1 MEYVCFLVNLVLMLS
16 IFTFSLNLLLGY
28 AGQFSMATAAFG
40 AAGGYTSAYLSI
52 HYGLTYMPGLLV
64 AAASGFFLGII
75 ICLFAVKLSLEYL
88 VILTV
93 AFSSAVLSS
102 ILLIPGLGG
111 VNSLQGIPAM
121 SIFGMKL
128 EDQWQQTPFIL
139 LPLAI
144 TVLICWRL
152 GESPYG
158 RLLKSVRDDESATLA
173 VGKSPFRCKLMMFAI
188 TSAMAAVSGA
198 ILGYSSELLSLTYF
212 DAPNQ
217 IQIISAMVV
226 GGLGN
231 IFGPLIGSTLVGI
244 FNPLFQ
250 RMQIISPNIIGLLQV
265 IIFSTLLIL
274 MLRLMP
280 QGLLGE
286 GVSVTRW
293 FRGLTRRGALPQDR
307 AEIGPLPVQ
316 PKKAGETSLPA
327 ASQLRANERSRP
339 AASPLKEGEDP
350 VVLKIEGLVKHFGG
364 IRAVSGLDLQL
375 KDRHIAALIG
385 PNGAGKTTIFN
396 LITGFL
402 PADKGKVYL
411 RGKDITGW
419 TTNRITRAGMVRTFQ
434 DVRLFYRTSIL
445 ENIMVSFRDVPGENL
460 GALFFQPRRVRK
472 AENEDREKAY
482 EILKFVG
489 LEKKADVLTG
499 ELGFGEQKLV
509 SLGRAL
515 ATEAS
520 ILLLDEPC
528 SGVDRSQMEPILDAV
543 LELPKIGKT
552 ILVVEHNLDV
562 VSVLASHVFFLEQG
576 RLTAEGT
583 IHELTSQKRLAEAYF
598 GIMESSK
605 VL

>member
-1 MEYVCFLVNLVLMLS
+1 MEYVCYLINVVLILS
-16 IFTFSLNLLLGY
+16 IFVFSLNLLLGY

-40 AAGGYTSAYLSI
+40 AAGGYTSAFLAI
-52 HYGLTYMPGLLV
+52 HHGISYVPGLLV
-64 AAASGFFLGII
+64 AATCGFVLGIV
-75 ICLFAVKLSLEYL
+75 ICLFAVQLSIEYL

-93 AFSSAVLSS
+93 AFSSALLST
-102 ILLIPGLGG
+102 IVLIPGFGG
-111 VNSLQGIPAM
+111 VQSLQGIPIM
-121 SIFGMKL
+121 SIFGIKL
-128 EDQWQQTPFIL
+128 AHQWQQTPFIL
-139 LPLAI
+139 LPLGI

-198 ILGYSSELLSLTYF
+198 ILGYSSQLLSPTYF
-212 DAPNQ
+212 DPPNQ

-231 IFGPLIGSTLVGI
+231 ILGPVIGSTLVGV

-250 RMQIISPNIIGLLQV
+250 RIQIISPDIIGLLQV

-280 QGLLGE
+280 QGLLKE
-286 GVSVTRW
+286 GVSVTRG
-293 FRGLTRRGALPQDR
+293 FRRLTRRVTAPEGR
-307 AEIGPLPVQ
+307 TEIDNSQVQ
-316 PKKAGETSLPA
+316 PKNAGERLVLATSPFKGKETPQ
-327 ASQLRANERSRP
+327 SVT
-339 AASPLKEGEDP
+339 SPLKEDEGEI
-350 VVLKIEGLVKHFGG
+350 VLKIEGLVKHFGG
-364 IRAVSGLDLQL
+364 ITAVGGLDLQL
-375 KDRHIAALIG
+375 RDRHIAALIG

-402 PADKGKVYL
+402 PAEHGRVYL
-411 RGKDITGW
+411 RGGDITGW

-434 DVRLFYRTSIL
+434 DVRLFYRTSTI

-460 GALFFQPRRVRK
+460 GSLFFQPGRVRK
-472 AENEDREKAY
+472 AENEDREKAL

-528 SGVDRSQMEPILDAV
+528 SGVDRSQMEPILEAI

-562 VSVLASHVFFLEQG
+562 VSVLASHVFFLEEG

-583 IHELTSQKRLAEAYF
+583 IEELTSQKRLAEAYF
-598 GIMESSK
+598 GLIN
-605 VL
+605 

>member
-1 MEYVCFLVNLVLMLS
+1 MEYVCYLINVVLILS
-16 IFTFSLNLLLGY
+16 IFVFSLNLLLGY

-40 AAGGYTSAYLSI
+40 AAGGYTSAVLAI
-52 HYGLTYMPGLLV
+52 HYGISYIPGLLV
-64 AAASGFFLGII
+64 AAVCGFVLGIV
-75 ICLFAVKLSLEYL
+75 ICLFAVQLSIEYL

-102 ILLIPGLGG
+102 IVLIPGLGG
-111 VNSLQGIPAM
+111 VNSLQGIPIM
-121 SIFGMKL
+121 SIFGIKL
-128 EDQWQQTPFIL
+128 EQQWQQTPFIL

-152 GESPYG
+152 GESPFG

-173 VGKSPFRCKLMMFAI
+173 LGKSPFRCKLMMFAI
-188 TSAMAAVSGA
+188 TSSIAAIAGSTMAF
-198 ILGYSSELLSLTYF
+198 SSQLLSLTYF
-212 DAPNQ
+212 DSPKQ

-231 IFGPLIGSTLVGI
+231 ILGPLIGSILVGL

-250 RMQIISPNIIGLLQV
+250 RIQIIGPHIIGLLQV
-265 IIFSTLLIL
+265 IIFSALLIL

-280 QGLLGE
+280 QGLLKE
-286 GVSVTRW
+286 GVSVTKG
-293 FRGLTRRGALPQDR
+293 FKSLIRRQTSA
-307 AEIGPLPVQ
+307 GPFTEKSNPLIQ
-316 PKKAGETSLPA
+316 PKTRLMTNSLLKIKVTSLPD
-327 ASQLRANERSRP
+327 SEL
-339 AASPLKEGEDP
+339 LKEDEGE

-364 IRAVSGLDLQL
+364 ITAVGGLDLQL
-375 KDRHIAALIG
+375 RDRHIAALIG

-402 PADKGKVYL
+402 PVEKGKVFL
-411 RGKDITGW
+411 RSRDITGW
-419 TTNRITRAGMVRTFQ
+419 ATNRITRAGMVRTFQ

-460 GALFFQPRRVRK
+460 GSLFFQPGRVRK
-472 AENEDREKAY
+472 AEKEDQEKAF
-482 EILKFVG
+482 EILKFIG
-489 LEKKADVLTG
+489 LEKKANILTG

-520 ILLLDEPC
+520 VLLLDEPC
-528 SGVDRSQMEPILDAV
+528 SGVDRSQMEPILDAI

-562 VSVLASHVFFLEQG
+562 VSSLASHVFFLEQG

-583 IHELTSQKRLAEAYF
+583 IGELTSQKRLAEAYF
-598 GIMESSK
+598 GIID
-605 VL
+605 